1 MSRSTGTRVSCSEYS
16 FPSVPGHAERIG
28 IVKLLG
34 FEAVDLGLFVDEAE
48 VDLPDSA
55 PALVRE
61 LGGALETHGLRC
73 TDVFFTSGAS
83 FEEIA
88 PNQRDRSRRDFLRR
102 QFAAA
107 VNVAAALGAPG
118 LTILPGVHWPEEADV
133 GWDVCVEEL
142 RWRVEECARRDLSVG
157 FEPHIGSIAPTPE
170 LALSLVE
177 AAPGLKVTL
186 DLSHFDVQAIS
197 TGRALCLV
205 PHARHVHVRAAL
217 PGAIQVRWSENES
230 EIETLAHALAA
241 DGYQGCFCVEYVP
254 MPKWRCDEIDVVT
267 ECLQTRAALAGLG
280 LR

>member
-1 MSRSTGTRVSCSEYS
+1 MNRSADIRVSCSEYS

-34 FEAVDLGLFVDEAE
+34 FGAVDVGLFVEA
-48 VDLPDSA
+48 DLDLSDSA

-61 LGGALETHGLRC
+61 LVAALETHGLLC
-73 TDVFFTSGAS
+73 TDLFFTSGFT
-83 FEEIA
+83 FEENA
-88 PNQRDRSRRDFLRR
+88 PNHRDRGRRERLRR
-102 QFAAA
+102 QFSAA
-107 VNVAAALGAPG
+107 VDIAAEIGAPG
-118 LTILPGVHWPEEADV
+118 LTILPGVTWPEEADT

-142 RWRVEECARRDLSVG
+142 RWRVEECARRDVSVG

-177 AAPGLKVTL
+177 AAPGLRVTL
-186 DLSHFDVQAIS
+186 DLSHFDVQAIPA
-197 TGRALCLV
+197 GRALALV
-205 PHARHVHVRAAL
+205 PHARHVHVRASL

-230 EIETLAHALAA
+230 EIETLAHALDA
-241 DGYQGCFCVEYVP
+241 DGYEGCFCVEYVP

-267 ECLQTRAALAGLG
+267 ESIQTRAALARLG